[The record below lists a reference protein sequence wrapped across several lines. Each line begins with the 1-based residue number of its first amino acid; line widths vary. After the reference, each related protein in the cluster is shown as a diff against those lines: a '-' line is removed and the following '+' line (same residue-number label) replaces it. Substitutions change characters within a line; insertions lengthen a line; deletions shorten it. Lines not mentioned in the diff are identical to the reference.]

1 MTKSSKQRRCPFAC
15 VELALDFEGGCN
27 ACQGDLLDTFVKIS
41 EVQPRDVG
49 PHHFPILILMGLGMG
64 VNGRATS
71 SVLVGEWSRE
81 AERSSPTTRGD
92 HDSATSPSAD
102 HAFNSACGSPIIA
115 YEILARTFEFVAG
128 SGQHERGPVAIRTHR
143 HGKEV
148 R

>member
-1 MTKSSKQRRCPFAC
+1 MAGQHRRCSWASGH
-15 VELALDFEGGCN
+15 EQLNGLAP
-27 ACQGDLLDTFVKIS
+27 
-41 EVQPRDVG
+41 PREE
-49 PHHFPILILMGLGMG
+49 I
-64 VNGRATS
+64 
-71 SVLVGEWSRE
+71 
-81 AERSSPTTRGD
+81 

-102 HAFNSACGSPIIA
+102 HAFNSACGCPIIA